1 MKSEKEIR
9 DRISLL
15 KKQEEECVKKEWVVD
30 EDDNLYLNYLINKAN
45 MLQNERLILEWVLS

>member
-1 MKSEKEIR
+1 MKSEKEIM

-15 KKQEEECVKKEWVVD
+15 KKQEEECIKKEWVD
-30 EDDNLYLNYLINKAN
+30 EDDNLYLNYLIHKAN

>member
-15 KKQEEECVKKEWVVD
+15 KKQETECVKEMVDD
-30 EDDNLYLNYLINKAN
+30 EDGLYLNYLIYKAN